1 MCAESAIPRESQRP
15 VTDSTSLRFDRNE
28 LSGAFGDIGTDLPLL
43 IGMILAA
50 GLDSASVLIVYG
62 LMQVSTALYYRLPM
76 PVQPLKA
83 VAVLVITQK
92 LGGNII
98 YGAGLAIGLVMLL
111 LVKTGGIDWVARV
124 VPKTVIRGIQF
135 GLGLQLTSLALKDYV
150 RAESTLGYYLA
161 GVTFVL
167 ALLLLGNRKLPP
179 ALVIILI
186 GIGYAFVFKLDWSVV
201 PHSFGF
207 RLPQWHTPK
216 PAEIWSGFLLLA
228 LPQVPLSI
236 GNSILATV
244 QITDDLFPG
253 RALTV
258 KRVGFTYALMNL
270 VNPFLSGVPT
280 CHGSGG
286 MAGHYTFGAR
296 TGGSVVIYGTFYLVF
311 GLFFSKGF
319 AQLVQVFPLPMLGV
333 ILLFEGLA
341 LLLLARD
348 MTASK
353 QDFAIV
359 LLVGLMASGLPYG
372 YLFGLV
378 VGTAMHYLFA
388 RFAPQSFQT

>member
-1 MCAESAIPRESQRP
+1 MSVVPQEDQKL
-15 VTDSTSLRFDRNE
+15 VTGPARLRFDRNE
-28 LSGAFGDIGTDLPLL
+28 LSGAFGDIGTDLPLI

-62 LMQVSTALYYRLPM
+62 LMQIGTALFYRLPM
-76 PVQPLKA
+76 PVEPLKA

-92 LGGNII
+92 LGGNVI
-98 YGAGLAIGLVMLL
+98 YGAGLAIGLIMLL
-111 LVKTGGIDWVARV
+111 LTKTGSIDWVARV
-124 VPKTVIRGIQF
+124 VPKSVVRGVQF
-135 GLGLQLTSLALKDYV
+135 GLGLQLTSLALTQYV
-150 RAESTLGYYLA
+150 RAESTLGYWLA
-161 GVTFVL
+161 AVTFL
-167 ALLLLGNRKLPP
+167 LTLLLLGNRKLPP
-179 ALVIILI
+179 ALVVILL
-186 GIGYAFVFKLDWSVV
+186 GFAYAFMFKLNWHVI
-201 PHSFGF
+201 PHSFGL
-207 RLPQWHTPK
+207 RLPQWHVPK
-216 PAEIWSGFLLLA
+216 PSDVWEGFLLLA
-228 LPQVPLSI
+228 LPQIPLSI

-244 QITDDLFPG
+244 QITEDLFPG
-253 RALTV
+253 RTLTV
-258 KRVGFTYALMNL
+258 RRIGNTYSLMNL

-296 TGGSVVIYGTFYLVF
+296 TGGSVVIYGSFYLLF

-353 QDFAIV
+353 SDFAVV
-359 LLVGLMASGLPYG
+359 LLVGLMANGLPYG
-372 YLFGLV
+372 YVFGLV
-378 VGTAMHYLFA
+378 VGTAIHYLFA
-388 RFAPQSFQT
+388 RFTPRSFQV